1 MPSDTFVRAILR
13 LTLAPGL
20 GPILTR
26 RCLDAFG
33 TPDAVLR
40 ASAATLKLKV
50 KGIGDV
56 LAAQIAAALPATDK
70 LADEELAL
78 AATLGAHIV
87 AIGTPEYPPLL
98 AQIPDPPPIL
108 YIRGDLSPNLD
119 RYPIAIVG
127 SRNCTHYGREQ
138 ADRFGFHMAG
148 AGLTVVS
155 GGARGIDTAAHKA
168 ALRAGG
174 RTIAVLGCGLAN
186 CYPPD
191 NQELFDQIAGS
202 GGGDAG
208 GACKG
213 AVVSELPLRTPPIAE
228 NFPARNRIISGL
240 SLGVLVVEAGLRSGA
255 LITSRVAAEDH
266 GREVFA
272 LPARVDSSAAEGSL
286 ELLKKGGAQL
296 VTQPDDIIQAL
307 ESPARHLH
315 AGTHAARYSVPAL
328 FDAAPATEDDAPIAP
343 PVASGKSI
351 RDAAL
356 TVTQQQILAA
366 LDKPLTI
373 DELSGTLSI
382 DVVKLRSDITML
394 EIRRRVARAG
404 SRFARI
410 N

>member
-1 MPSDTFVRAILR
+1 MPSDTFVRDILR

-26 RCLDAFG
+26 RCLDVFG

-56 LAAQIAAALPATDK
+56 LAAQIAAAFPSTDK
-70 LADEELAL
+70 LADDELSL
-78 AATLGAHIV
+78 AAALGVHIV
-87 AIGTPEYPPLL
+87 AISTPEYPPLL

-127 SRNCTHYGREQ
+127 SRTCTHYGREQ

-191 NQELFDQIAGS
+191 NQELFDQIAGRS
-202 GGGDAG
+202 GGDAAG
-208 GACKG
+208 TCKG
-213 AVVSELPLRTPPIAE
+213 AVISELPLRTPPNAE

-296 VTQPDDIIQAL
+296 VTHPDDIIQAL

-328 FDAAPATEDDAPIAP
+328 FDATPATEDAAPIAP
-343 PVASGKSI
+343 PVASAKSI

-356 TVTQQQILAA
+356 TDTQQQILAA